1 MREYAGPNTLLKA
14 FQLIRQ
20 AIKSMS
26 FTVGDGL
33 SKEGDTLSV
42 TTPVRSIVTQAEFDA
57 LPETQRNSGLYVI
70 SDGCSGGGGGSA
82 WEVYSTNETRIGTW
96 IDGKPLYRK
105 TVPVSVVS
113 KGNTRIAQPVLTDP
127 SINVVGINGFVDT
140 DFSATDSG
148 RYFVPGIDRLSSGTI
163 SFSWYYQ
170 PISHTLY
177 IVIFVDRSGTYTGY
191 AHVSYTKTTDG
202 GGST

>member
-57 LPETQRNSGLYVI
+57 LPEEQRSSGLYVI
-70 SDGCSGGGGGSA
+70 SDGGSGGGTTG
-82 WEVYSTNETRIGTW
+82 EVYSTEETRIGTW
-96 IDGKPLYRK
+96 IVIDGK
-105 TVPVSVVS
+105 TAE
-113 KGNTRIAQPVLTDP
+113 IP
-127 SINVVGINGFVDT
+127 SGGGVTMEQVNAAIDEAITGAIEEVYYG
-140 DFSATDSG
+140 TDSSAEAP
-148 RYFVPGIDRLSSGTI
+148 V
-163 SFSWYYQ
+163 Q
-170 PISHTLY
+170 
-177 IVIFVDRSGTYTGY
+177 
-191 AHVSYTKTTDG
+191 
-202 GGST
+202 